1 MNLYRGTFSI
11 SFDVYANNEDD
22 AADNLYAQLD
32 ESITHGISAAAFAL
46 HDHIDV
52 LSRDIQFQIDW
63 DNYRN
68 GDK

>member
-22 AADNLYAQLD
+22 AADNLYTQLD

-46 HDHIDV
+46 HDDIDV
-52 LSRDIQFQIDW
+52 ISRDIQFQIDW

-68 GDK
+68 EDK

>member
-22 AADNLYAQLD
+22 AADNLYMQLD

-46 HDHIDV
+46 HDDIDIINE
-52 LSRDIQFQIDW
+52 DIESQIDW

>member
-22 AADNLYAQLD
+22 AADNLYTQLD

-46 HDHIDV
+46 HDDIDV
-52 LSRDIQFQIDW
+52 VNRDIQFQIDW

-68 GDK
+68 EDK

>member
-46 HDHIDV
+46 HDDIDIINE
-52 LSRDIQFQIDW
+52 DIESQIDW

>member
-1 MNLYRGTFSI
+1 MNIYRGTFSI
-11 SFDVYANNEDD
+11 SFDVYANDEDD

-46 HDHIDV
+46 HD
-52 LSRDIQFQIDW
+52 DIEMISKNIGGFVISQPKK
-63 DNYRN
+63 

>member
-46 HDHIDV
+46 HDDIDV
-52 LSRDIQFQIDW
+52 ISKDIQFQIDW

>member
-11 SFDVYANNEDD
+11 SFDVYADD
-22 AADNLYAQLD
+22 SDSAVDLLYEQLD
-32 ESITHGISAAAFAL
+32 SSIMHGISAAAFGL
-46 HDHIDV
+46 HDEIDV
-52 LSRDIQFQIDW
+52 ISKDIQYQIDW

>member
-22 AADNLYAQLD
+22 AADNLYTQLD

-46 HDHIDV
+46 HDDIDV
-52 LSRDIQFQIDW
+52 IGRDIQFQIDW

-68 GDK
+68 EDK

>member
-11 SFDVYANNEDD
+11 SFDVYANDEDE
-22 AADNLYAQLD
+22 AETLLYELLDNR
-32 ESITHGISAAAFAL
+32 ITHGISAAAFAL
-46 HDHIDV
+46 HDDLDII
-52 LSRDIQFQIDW
+52 SEDIQFQIDW